1 MGPPFFSFRNDKL
14 CSTAPKICLLWFIAA
29 LESSVPPPIM
39 PSSCRHWLASQEDFH
54 LSGCEQHS
62 SVQVRSRRWLPRCQK
77 SSTPLP
83 QAVWQKIRLPGCLC
97 NSCSV
102 NCKEISSSCRA
113 GLSEQ
118 DVPVPSSAPQA
129 PRTART
135 HAPAPPSQVMQWCVG
150 RSQPAGIQP
159 LSGGSDL
166 GLLALLCL
174 PAALAGCGSTS
185 SAPSCAPQWPRGT
198 WQQEEQCE
206 CLDPAPLCARA

>member
-1 MGPPFFSFRNDKL
+1 MFH
-14 CSTAPKICLLWFIAA
+14 STEDLSAVIYSCFG
-29 LESSVPPPIM
+29 VFC
-39 PSSCRHWLASQEDFH
+39 PSSYHALLLPALAGEPGR
-54 LSGCEQHS
+54 LSSLAGCEQHS
-62 SVQVRSRRWLPRCQK
+62 SVQVRSRRWLPHCQK

-135 HAPAPPSQVMQWCVG
+135 HAPAPPSQLMQ
-150 RSQPAGIQP
+150 
-159 LSGGSDL
+159 
-166 GLLALLCL
+166 
-174 PAALAGCGSTS
+174 
-185 SAPSCAPQWPRGT
+185 
-198 WQQEEQCE
+198 
-206 CLDPAPLCARA
+206 